1 MKRVS
6 TVNSY
11 LPNKGWFTVIAVT
24 TTVILISVAVSVWY
38 ITSKRG
44 NSFNIINIAYIL
56 SYFVLVNVYV
66 RIPAV

>member
-24 TTVILISVAVSVWY
+24 TTIILISVAVSVWY
-38 ITSKRG
+38 ITSERG
-44 NSFNIINIAYIL
+44 NSFNIINIAYMFCHIL
-56 SYFVLVNVYV
+56 C
-66 RIPAV
+66 